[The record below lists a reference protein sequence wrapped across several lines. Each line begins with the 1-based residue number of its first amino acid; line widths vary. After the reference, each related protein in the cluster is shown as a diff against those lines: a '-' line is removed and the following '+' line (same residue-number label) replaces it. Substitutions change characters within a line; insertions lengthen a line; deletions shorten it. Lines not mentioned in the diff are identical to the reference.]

1 MNKLDEAY
9 IKRKIADFLAEDIPL
24 KDLTTYGTVPNDAVT
39 TAIIEAQG
47 DLVFAGE
54 QIIPLFFDKRGFSVE
69 MLAKDGD
76 ELKAGDLIAKIK
88 GKAQLILEIERTL
101 LNLIQRLCGV
111 ASEARKYSQKAQ
123 GRINILDTRKTTPGL
138 REFEKYAVAVGGGTN
153 HRLNLST
160 GILIKDNHLS
170 AAGGV
175 KPALDKIKS
184 LNINLPIELEV
195 DNFEQ
200 IYEGLKSG
208 VDGFLLDNMP
218 PEIAKQAVEIIR
230 KSENGDDI
238 FIECSGG
245 ITYDNL
251 EGFLDIGIDAV
262 SIGALTHS
270 VKAAAIHMEFQN
282 E

>member
-1 MNKLDEAY
+1 MKNLDESY
-9 IKRKIADFLAEDIPL
+9 IKRKIAEFLAEDIPL
-24 KDLTTYGTVPNDAVT
+24 KDFTTSGTVPEDAIT

-54 QIIPLFFDKRGFSVE
+54 QIIPLFFDKYGFTVE

-76 ELKAGDLIAKIK
+76 ELKDGDLIAKIK
-88 GKAQLILEIERTL
+88 GNAQIILEIERTL

-111 ASEARKYSQKAQ
+111 ATEARKYSRKAEDK
-123 GRINILDTRKTTPGL
+123 IKILDTRKTTPGL

-160 GILIKDNHLS
+160 GILIKDNHVT

-175 KPALDKIKS
+175 KPALEKIKS
-184 LNINLPIELEV
+184 MGLSLPIELEV

-200 IYEGLKSG
+200 IYEGLEVG

-218 PEIAKQAVEIIR
+218 PEIAKQAVDIIR
-230 KSENGDDI
+230 KSKNGNNI

-251 EGFLDIGIDAV
+251 DGYLKIGIDAV

-270 VKAAAIHMEFQN
+270 VKAASIHMEFEN